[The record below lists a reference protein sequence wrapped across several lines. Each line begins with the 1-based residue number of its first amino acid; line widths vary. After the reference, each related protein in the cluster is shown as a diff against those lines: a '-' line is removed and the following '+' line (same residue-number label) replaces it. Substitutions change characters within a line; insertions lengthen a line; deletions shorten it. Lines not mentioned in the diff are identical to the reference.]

1 MKTASQRNAATR
13 EEPVLFAPQ
22 ESPVS
27 KAGASADPRQV
38 PRWGASGPAPAG
50 TLHRLHAV
58 DPEPPSNKKR
68 LPDLDDDYIPRRGA
82 QRFSLRALGRT
93 RAGRITMSLG
103 LTALVAGIAVAGFA
117 VHHALFHDR
126 RFLIATSADID
137 VTGNHHLTR
146 ADVLRVFSADVQH
159 NIFNLPLAAR
169 RAELERLPW
178 VEHATII
185 RLLPNR
191 LRVDLRERTPI
202 AFVRQGTQIGLV
214 DATGVLLDM
223 PALDA
228 GDPHYSF
235 PVLTGLAP
243 TDPLSTRAARLQIY
257 TDFLHQLDSSGK
269 RLSSTISEVDVTDP
283 EDLKALVASDDQ
295 SGSDI
300 LVHFGDQD
308 FLHRYQQFQQH
319 LPTWR
324 QQYPRLASADMRYD
338 AQVVLEM
345 QPGSSTTPAADP
357 ALTAA
362 ATPTPPAAPKPA
374 SSVTVPP
381 RPVIISHNTT
391 SPAPIVADAP
401 IKPGAPRLASETWAS
416 SPAPKPSVATIK
428 PGTPSVPLHGT
439 GGLTT
444 QAASRKPATAKPTIL
459 RVSTPKPHS
468 SSANEKLFAQLAA
481 DHKAALAKAAKSKP
495 TRKPTGAAQ

>member
-58 DPEPPSNKKR
+58 DPEPANNKKR

-103 LTALVAGIAVAGFA
+103 LAALVAGVAVAGFA

-283 EDLKALVASDDQ
+283 EDLKALVAGDDA

-324 QQYPRLASADMRYD
+324 QQYPKLASADMRYD

-345 QPGSSTTPAADP
+345 QPGTSTTPAAPDP

-362 ATPTPPAAPKPA
+362 ATPPPPATPKPA
-374 SSVTVPP
+374 AGVTVPA

-401 IKPGAPRLASETWAS
+401 TKPGAPPSPTVS
-416 SPAPKPSVATIK
+416 SSAKVGAAAPK
-428 PGTPSVPLHGT
+428 L
-439 GGLTT
+439 
-444 QAASRKPATAKPTIL
+444 AAAKPTSKPQVL
-459 RVSTPKPHS
+459 RVSTPKPTAHS

-481 DHKAALAKAAKSKP
+481 DHKAALAKAAKAKSKP
-495 TRKPTGAAQ
+495 APKPAHTGAAQ